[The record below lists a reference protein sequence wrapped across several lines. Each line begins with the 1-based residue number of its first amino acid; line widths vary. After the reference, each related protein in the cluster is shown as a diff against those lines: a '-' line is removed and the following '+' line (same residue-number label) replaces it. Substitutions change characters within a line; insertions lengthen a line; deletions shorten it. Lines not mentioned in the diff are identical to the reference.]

1 MPGDSLPP
9 SEVVSMELVEV
20 RNKDQFPGQ
29 RRNYNYVVR
38 VSTQD
43 AETGEPLL
51 TNEYRTYASDRALSQ
66 EIIIERMVN
75 LLEEGLGG

>member
-1 MPGDSLPP
+1 
-9 SEVVSMELVEV
+9 MEIVEV
-20 RNKDQFPGQ
+20 RQKETHPGQ

-43 AETGEPLL
+43 AETGESIL
-51 TNEYRTYASDRALSQ
+51 TNEYRTYATDRPLSSQ
-66 EIIIERMVN
+66 TIIERMTS